1 MTITKRTCLL
11 AGIAVALAILLL
23 GLWFGLSQKP
33 PEVTPEPTQTT
44 EATAPPITANVFTP
58 MDFGYVHGYLTCL
71 TAPSIRGIDVST
83 HQKEIDW
90 EQVRAAGFEFVML
103 RVGWRGSVEGLMF
116 EDELAQTHY
125 KGAKAAGL
133 KVGGYFFSQSIS
145 PEEAR
150 EEAEFAL
157 SIVADWE
164 LDMPLVYDWEF
175 IQTGYRTDVV
185 DARILTDCTKAFCE
199 TVEQAGYEAMV
210 YFNPEQSRK
219 QMYLEELTDYGF
231 WLAMYSDEMT
241 YEYKVDMW
249 QHTNT
254 GTVPGIDGD
263 VDMNLYFPK
272 ETP

>member
-1 MTITKRTCLL
+1 M

-33 PEVTPEPTQTT
+33 PAVTPEPTQTT

-145 PEEAR
+145 PEEAK

-185 DARILTDCTKAFCE
+185 TL
-199 TVEQAGYEAMV
+199 
-210 YFNPEQSRK
+210 
-219 QMYLEELTDYGF
+219 
-231 WLAMYSDEMT
+231 
-241 YEYKVDMW
+241 
-249 QHTNT
+249 
-254 GTVPGIDGD
+254 
-263 VDMNLYFPK
+263 
-272 ETP
+272 